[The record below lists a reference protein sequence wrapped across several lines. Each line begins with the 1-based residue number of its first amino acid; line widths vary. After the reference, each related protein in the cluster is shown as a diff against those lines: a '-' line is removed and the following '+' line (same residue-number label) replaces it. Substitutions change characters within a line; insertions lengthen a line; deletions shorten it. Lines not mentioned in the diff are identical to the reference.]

1 MKIGTKAFLIAAE
14 ASMLMT
20 NVVAE
25 GDGDGVT
32 IDTTEAQNQIQNITD
47 ALTKIALWAIPMVG
61 GIAIL
66 VTIIRWL
73 TLDEQEREQRPVHKP
88 IIKILAVVI
97 VAESI
102 NVIFRIF
109 GLS

>member
-1 MKIGTKAFLIAAE
+1 MKIGTKAFLIVAE

>member
-1 MKIGTKAFLIAAE
+1 MKIKTKALLIAAE

-20 NVVAE
+20 NVMAE
-25 GDGDGVT
+25 DGDGIT
-32 IDTTEAQNQIQNITD
+32 IDTGEAQTQIKNITD
-47 ALTKIALWAIPMVG
+47 ALTKIALWAIPLIG

-66 VTIIRWL
+66 ITIIRWL
-73 TLDEQEREQRPVHKP
+73 TLDEQEREQRPVHKQ

-97 VAESI
+97 VGESI